1 MQPRKVLV
9 TGASGFV
16 GGRVVERLALERC
29 DSVRALVHKW
39 SRAAR
44 VAKFPIE
51 IVAGDIL
58 STADAAGA
66 MQGVTHVVH
75 CAFSDAPSVIV
86 EGTRNL
92 LAAAHAVGVRRFV
105 FVSTAEVYG
114 AKATG
119 TVDETSPTPHTGRTY
134 GDAKID
140 AEGACR
146 EYQQRGLSTAIV
158 RPSIVYGPFSRSWVV
173 GTAKRLQ
180 SGLWSE
186 FEGHG
191 DGFCN
196 AVFVDDLAS
205 AILLAVDH
213 PAANGETFNVNGP
226 EVGTWNEYFRRLN
239 AAMGLPPLERKS
251 ATQSAR
257 KTAIMS
263 RVETV
268 IRAFVSR
275 FEDKLMEIYLQG
287 GWASNV
293 MKRVK
298 TMLDSTPSHSELEDL
313 YSRRAIYSDDKVRR
327 LLGYRPKFD
336 LQRGLE
342 LSVLWMGRNGYIERP
357 FSKADAVGDGDGLAA
372 RCAHEGREV
381 IAASR

>member
-1 MQPRKVLV
+1 MQPRKILV

-16 GGRVVERLALERC
+16 GGRVVERLALDRF
-29 DSVRALVHKW
+29 DGVRALVHKW

-58 STADAAGA
+58 NLADAAAA
-66 MQGVTHVVH
+66 MQGITHVVH
-75 CAFSDAPSVIV
+75 CAFSDAPAVIV

-92 LAAAHAVGVRRFV
+92 LAAAHAVGVKRFV

-114 AKATG
+114 VKVTG
-119 TVDETSPTPHTGRTY
+119 TIDETAPTPHTGRTY
-134 GDAKID
+134 GDAKIN
-140 AEGACR
+140 AENACR

-186 FEGHG
+186 FEGYG
-191 DGFCN
+191 DGLCN

-213 PAANGETFNVNGP
+213 PAADGEAFNVNGP

-251 ATQSAR
+251 AKQSAR
-257 KTAIMS
+257 KTAVMS

-268 IRAFVSR
+268 IRAFVGR
-275 FEDKLMEIYLQG
+275 FEDKLMEIYLRG

-298 TMLDSTPSHSELEDL
+298 TILDSTPSHGELEDL
-313 YSRRAIYSDDKVRR
+313 YSRRAIYSDDKARR
-327 LLGYRPKFD
+327 VLGYRPKFD
-336 LQRGLE
+336 LQRGLA
-342 LSVLWMGRNGYIERP
+342 LSVLWMERNGFIERAP
-357 FSKADAVGDGDGLAA
+357 RNVELAADGDGLAA
-372 RCAHEGREV
+372 RCAHEGREA